1 MRSTSLFSRLIFFVL
16 CAAVLVGQVAGTGT
30 ITGTVLDS
38 LTGRPVGGVSIAVDG
53 VGDDRQ
59 RTGTDGTFALK
70 VTGGTHVLRFSA
82 ANYQTVEV
90 TDVIVKTGETTEL
103 STLISN
109 VANVTKVDV
118 VERIGAVE
126 ATAEAMLNERKLAST
141 VSDSM
146 SREEL
151 AGGTSSDAAGAL
163 QKVTGVSVVGS
174 GFVFVRGL
182 GERYSATQLNGA
194 MIPTTEPEK
203 RVVPLDMFP
212 AGMIENIR
220 ITKSYS
226 ADLPAEFSGG
236 LVQMKTIEFPTQRM
250 FNVSMKSGF
259 NSATTFGD
267 GLTFPGGGGD
277 YWGFGAGSKR
287 IPPAIPGSARLIPG
301 QFTQAQLQEFGRAFS
316 TNWEPT
322 KVGSTRPNMDWSA
335 VGGGTFGRVGI
346 VGALSF
352 SNKNQTQKELQRYLR
367 QGAGSPVIFTE
378 YPDYREYAETAR
390 LGAVFNVAV
399 RLTPQ
404 NKFIF
409 RNTLTHDS
417 EKTAREFAGYDG
429 GVDGFLNSQRL
440 RYVERGLFSTGVEG
454 DHALP
459 NARNSV
465 IHWQFTYSNSNRN
478 EPDLR
483 EVFRNQ
489 LPDGRYIF
497 AATGSSGVRFFSD
510 LKDRIYEPQA
520 DYSIPFFKGAVSG
533 LFKTGVRVTVRQRD
547 FSARRFL
554 YAPQQFTTLNLY
566 LPSNE
571 LFAASNIRPNGF
583 QITEFTRA
591 TDTYAAETKIYAGYA
606 LVDLN
611 LGPRWRVEAGM
622 RIEDADQRVTTFD
635 NRIPNAKPVL
645 AGLNNRDAAPSV
657 NVIYALTRRQNL
669 RFSYSRTLSRPDF
682 RELSPFDFN
691 NVLGGFVVAGNPN
704 LVRASI
710 QNYDGRWELFPGGNE
725 VLAASFFAKSFAN
738 PIEQTI
744 VPSND
749 LRQTFV
755 NAKGARNMGFEL
767 EARQSL
773 GRYSK
778 RLRELSLNG
787 NFTFVDS
794 NIEIKPEDAT
804 IVTSQSRPLLGQS
817 RYIYNASL
825 QWRRPKWRSDARFNA
840 NYVSR
845 RIASVGTFSLPDIYQ
860 EANTYLDCVYQY
872 VVGEKGKWALRFEA
886 ENLANNNYRWTQ
898 ANIIQ
903 RDYRLGRT
911 YQVGLSYSIF

>member
-1 MRSTSLFSRLIFFVL
+1 MFSKYVLFLT
-16 CAAVLVGQVAGTGT
+16 VGLAMWSQAPKPGTV
-30 ITGTVLDS
+30 TGSVLDS
-38 LTGRPVGGVSIAVDG
+38 QSGRPIPGVAIAING
-53 VGDDRQ
+53 TSDDRNV
-59 RTGTDGTFALK
+59 TGTDGTFTITAPAG
-70 VTGGTHVLRFSA
+70 VHTLRFTA
-82 ANYQTVEV
+82 PNYQPVDV
-90 TDVIVKTGETTEL
+90 TDVDVKAGATTEL
-103 STLISN
+103 STLLSN
-109 VANVTKVDV
+109 TANVTKVDV
-118 VERIGAVE
+118 VERVGAVE
-126 ATAEAMLNERKLAST
+126 ATAEAMLNERKLSST

-163 QKVTGVSVVGS
+163 QKVTGVSVVGG
-174 GFVFVRGL
+174 GFVYVRGL

-220 ITKSYS
+220 IIKSYS

-236 LVQMKTIEFPTQRM
+236 MVQMKTIEFPVQKM
-250 FNVSMKSGF
+250 FNMSMKTGF
-259 NSATTFGD
+259 NTATTFSD
-267 GLTFPGGGGD
+267 GLSFPGGGRD
-277 YWGFGAGSKR
+277 YFGFGAGSKG
-287 IPPAIPGSARLIPG
+287 IPAAIPAAARLIPG
-301 QFTQAQLQEFGRAFS
+301 QFTQQQLQSFGQAFS
-316 TNWEPT
+316 NNWEPT
-322 KVGSTRPNMDWSA
+322 AVKSTRPNMDWSA
-335 VGGGTFGRVGI
+335 VGGGTFGRIGI
-346 VGALSF
+346 VGSLSF

-367 QGAGSPVIFTE
+367 MGAGSPIIFTD

-404 NKFIF
+404 NKIVF
-409 RNTLTHDS
+409 RNTFTHDS
-417 EKTAREFAGYDG
+417 EKSSREFSGYDG

-454 DHALP
+454 DHAMP
-459 NARNSV
+459 TKHNSL
-465 IHWQFTYSNSNRN
+465 IHWQFTYSDSNRN

-497 AATGSSGVRFFSD
+497 AATGSSGLRFFSD
-510 LKDRIYEPQA
+510 LKDKIYEPLA
-520 DYSIPFFKGAVSG
+520 DYSLPFFKGSVSG

-554 YAPQQFTTLNLY
+554 YAPQQFTTLNLFA
-566 LPSNE
+566 PSNQ

-591 TDTYAAETKIYAGYA
+591 TDTYEAEMRIYAGYA
-606 LVDLN
+606 MVDLS
-611 LGPRWRVEAGM
+611 LGPRWRVEAGV
-622 RIEDADQRVTTFD
+622 RIEDADQKVTTFD

-645 AGLNNRDAAPSV
+645 AGLRNRDAAPSV
-657 NVIYALTRRQNL
+657 NLIYALSRRQNV

-710 QNYDGRWELFPGGNE
+710 QNYDARWEMFPGGNQ
-725 VLAASFFAKSFAN
+725 VIALSFFAKKFTN

-755 NAKGARNMGFEL
+755 NAKGARNMGLEM

-773 GRYSK
+773 AQFSK
-778 RLRELSLNG
+778 KLQEFSISG

-794 NIEIKPEDAT
+794 NIDIKPEDAT

-817 RYIYNASL
+817 RFIYNASA
-825 QWRRPKWRSDARFNA
+825 QWRRPRWRSDAKFNA

-845 RIASVGTFSLPDIYQ
+845 RIASVGTFQLPDIYQ
-860 EANTYLDCVYQY
+860 EANTYLDFVYQY
-872 VVGEKGKWALRFEA
+872 VIGEKGKWSLRFEA
-886 ENLANNNYRWTQ
+886 ENLADNKYRWTQ

-903 RDYRLGRT
+903 RDYQLGRT
-911 YQVGLSYSIF
+911 FQVGVSYSIF